1 MKHYIDLHCDTLM
14 RAALEGRR
22 EIGRME
28 QAMVDLERLRRG
40 GCMAQFFAIFMPPPG
55 YQGPP
60 LPEDEAYIALLR
72 DVLLETVRLH
82 PEELALAG
90 NAGELEDNRRAGKV
104 SALLTLE
111 DGRAVDG
118 RLENLERFYGMGIR
132 LISLTWN
139 HANCFGAP
147 NSRDPEVMG
156 RGLTPFGR
164 DGVVR
169 MEELGMLVD
178 VSHLS
183 DGGFWDVAELVKG
196 PFAASHS
203 NCRALTPHPRNL
215 TDEMIRAVADH
226 GGVVGLNFAPEFVAA
241 PGEAVE
247 CTAERLA
254 VHARHLADH
263 GGIEC
268 VALGSDL
275 DGISGKIEVDE
286 PEKLEVLFAAL
297 DRAGFREEEIE
308 RIAMGN
314 ALRVIRDVLG

>member
-82 PEELALAG
+82 PEALALAG

-118 RLENLERFYGMGIR
+118 RLENLERFYSMGIR
-132 LISLTWN
+132 LISLTTPTASARPTPGTRRSW
-139 HANCFGAP
+139 A
-147 NSRDPEVMG
+147 
-156 RGLTPFGR
+156 RG
-164 DGVVR
+164 
-169 MEELGMLVD
+169 
-178 VSHLS
+178 
-183 DGGFWDVAELVKG
+183 
-196 PFAASHS
+196 
-203 NCRALTPHPRNL
+203 
-215 TDEMIRAVADH
+215 
-226 GGVVGLNFAPEFVAA
+226 
-241 PGEAVE
+241 
-247 CTAERLA
+247 
-254 VHARHLADH
+254 
-263 GGIEC
+263 
-268 VALGSDL
+268 
-275 DGISGKIEVDE
+275 
-286 PEKLEVLFAAL
+286 
-297 DRAGFREEEIE
+297 
-308 RIAMGN
+308 
-314 ALRVIRDVLG
+314 

>member
-1 MKHYIDLHCDTLM
+1 
-14 RAALEGRR
+14 
-22 EIGRME
+22 
-28 QAMVDLERLRRG
+28 MVDLERLRRG

-82 PEELALAG
+82 PEALALAG

-156 RGLTPFGR
+156 QGLTAFGR

-254 VHARHLADH
+254 VHARHLANH

-286 PEKLEVLFAAL
+286 PEKLGVLFAAL